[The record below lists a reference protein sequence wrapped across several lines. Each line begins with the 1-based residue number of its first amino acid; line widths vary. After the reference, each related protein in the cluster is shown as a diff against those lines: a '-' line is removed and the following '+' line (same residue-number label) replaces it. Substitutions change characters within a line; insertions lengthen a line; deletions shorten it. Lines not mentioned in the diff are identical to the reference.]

1 MRYSN
6 EKTSGEISCALK
18 SAYNVKI
25 PPKIID
31 KYLYTYD
38 YRKNIYYRW
47 PGYAYERI
55 CREIYQL
62 KQMYERYKEEENL
75 KKQASN
81 KKNRNSIYKNKQTSS
96 DSSIDPRY
104 SGWNKGISQV
114 SQELIDNDNPNP
126 LNNENKSSKRTIRER
141 LRRIDMLIEN
151 VNNKVNLMHGSFKDF
166 DKFDLKYLNSGWG
179 NQAFGY
185 GLYFTTSEECAKEY
199 ARGGIIYHAEI
210 SGNKFLTYDKTPSK
224 RESMSIAKK
233 FFKYY
238 TTEDEYGKD
247 AYKGCE
253 QEFWDYECIYI
264 AQCQDEGSIYGT
276 ISSILGSDKEASA
289 CLNKIGYTGLIA
301 HDEQGF
307 DIYVIFNDKDI
318 KITRKEK
325 K

>member
-1 MRYSN
+1 MIKEDSKYYFKQKTSN
-6 EKTSGEISCALK
+6 EISSLLRQ
-18 SAYNVKI
+18 YDWGTF

-31 KYLYTYD
+31 RFLYSKGFV
-38 YRKNIYYRW
+38 KNQYYRW
-47 PGYAYERI
+47 SEAAFEEVYRNRYTLNQMIQQEKEKQKSKRV
-55 CREIYQL
+55 L
-62 KQMYERYKEEENL
+62 KRKEKTL
-75 KKQASN
+75 
-81 KKNRNSIYKNKQTSS
+81 
-96 DSSIDPRY
+96 DPKY
-104 SGWNKGISQV
+104 SGWNKGISRA
-114 SQELIDNDNPNP
+114 SQELLDNDNPNTLKFENKASKSNLKERLKTINVLIEN
-126 LNNENKSSKRTIRER
+126 LNNE
-141 LRRIDMLIEN
+141 
-151 VNNKVNLMHGSFKDF
+151 VNLMHGSFKDF

-185 GLYFTTSEECAKEY
+185 GLYFTTSEECAMEY
-199 ARGGIIYHAEI
+199 ARGGIIYHADI

-238 TTEDEYGKD
+238 TTEDEYGKE
-247 AYKGCE
+247 AYQGCE

-289 CLNKIGYTGLIA
+289 FLNKIGYTGLIA

-318 KITRKEK
+318 NITKKEK